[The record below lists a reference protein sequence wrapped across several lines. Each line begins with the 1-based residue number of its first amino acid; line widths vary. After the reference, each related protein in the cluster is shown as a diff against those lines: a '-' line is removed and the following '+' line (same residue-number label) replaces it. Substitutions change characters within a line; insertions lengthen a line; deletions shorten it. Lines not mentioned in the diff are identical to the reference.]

1 MKTISGSAAVEIAG
15 SFLFLPFENFLKKF
29 GLSVI
34 TNNYQ
39 SFSNG
44 EDRKIIDIKRDDFS
58 LKILPLICYEII
70 YSGKLSK
77 NKDFKWIHRVI

>member
-1 MKTISGSAAVEIAG
+1 VNFYLLKI
-15 SFLFLPFENFLKKF
+15 FLKKF

-39 SFSNG
+39 SFSSG
-44 EDRKIIDIKRDDFS
+44 EDRKIINIKRDDFS

-70 YSGKLSK
+70 YSGKIYL
-77 NKDFKWIHRVI
+77 ITQILI